1 LADLEWEAE
10 LFDGCGGIEDR
21 LGLECLLA
29 PACARLFF
37 GGGAFEV
44 REDRGVLF
52 VGIFT
57 S

>member
-1 LADLEWEAE
+1 LWEAE
-10 LFDGCGGIEDR
+10 LFAGGIEDL
-21 LGLECLLA
+21 LGLGCFPA
-29 PACARLFF
+29 PVCARLFF
-37 GGGAFEV
+37 GGGAFEA

>member
-1 LADLEWEAE
+1 LAALWEAE
-10 LFDGCGGIEDR
+10 LFAGGIDDR
-21 LGLECLLA
+21 LGLDCFPPDEWA
-29 PACARLFF
+29 ACARLFF
-37 GGGAFEV
+37 GGGAFDV